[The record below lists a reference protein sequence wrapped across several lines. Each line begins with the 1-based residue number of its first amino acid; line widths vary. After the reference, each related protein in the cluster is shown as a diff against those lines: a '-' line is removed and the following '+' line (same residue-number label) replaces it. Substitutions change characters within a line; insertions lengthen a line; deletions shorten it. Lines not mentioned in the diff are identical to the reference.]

1 MCLHKG
7 RFLSSSQK
15 RGAFLVFLEISGESF
30 HTVYLDVS
38 IWALPPNSFSVKN
51 FTHKYQDFS
60 WSLSGVWG
68 CPCHYALILCVTFNG
83 VLQWTVGW
91 LNYSSF
97 YFQGLLPTSI
107 CFYFQ
112 NLHFSNPKDLTQPNP
127 STCASLPL
135 QSTRW
140 KSWNLCFEYRLVIAS
155 RVPQCGLHRDL
166 QSHLRALIFFS
177 FNPLLFM
184 LLRIPCNVIIFTPIP
199 PSSPSKNYLI
209 PPPLQLCIYLF
220 QPWSTICA
228 AQKLTAKPLISRAI
242 PDANDLFHEFHGDR
256 PWC

>member
-166 QSHLRALIFFS
+166 QSHLRALIFF
-177 FNPLLFM
+177 LLTHFYS
-184 LLRIPCNVIIFTPIP
+184 CF
-199 PSSPSKNYLI
+199 
-209 PPPLQLCIYLF
+209 
-220 QPWSTICA
+220 W
-228 AQKLTAKPLISRAI
+228 
-242 PDANDLFHEFHGDR
+242 EFHAMWSYSPPFPPVAPPRTTSYPHLCNFASTSFSHGVQFVLHR
-256 PWC
+256 NWPQSL